1 MMKRIL
7 EIARLYIYTTYR
19 SRGMLIF
26 GLLLPVI
33 FTWVIG
39 LAIGSYEGSD
49 EPPSWTVAVVN
60 RDQGVLG
67 DRLVQRLDADPS
79 IQAQEQSYEAA
90 LEAVEAQTA
99 AAALVLPED
108 FSARLLAGGQ
118 LGLEYTMNLAEP
130 VAAQVIEQAV
140 LAALS
145 EVESWVLVGNSA
157 VQIAERV
164 GLFENQAAPDRAEY
178 FDNAI
183 AAAQEE
189 LGGTPPVVVDAR
201 KGSRDGDS
209 QIDIP
214 SGTGQTSPGMMVIF
228 TLFTSLSGGSSLLL
242 ERERGTLRRLMVM
255 PMGKGTIL
263 AGKLVGVFLA
273 AVIQIL
279 ILITAGA
286 LLFGVDWGHSPWALL
301 VMVLAFAFTATC
313 LGMLMAALVRTYAQL
328 DAMSM
333 LIVLPLSGLGG
344 AMWPIEIVPGFMQK
358 LALAMPTGWAMRGFH
373 DIVTRG
379 LGMGDVLLEA
389 GVLMAFGI
397 LFLVVGVWRFRYE

>member
-1 MMKRIL
+1 MLKRIL

-19 SRGMLIF
+19 NRGMLIF
-26 GLLLPVI
+26 GLLLPAI

-49 EPPSWTVAVVN
+49 EPPTWTVAVVN
-60 RDQGVLG
+60 QDRGVLG
-67 DRLVQRLDADPS
+67 DRLVQRLDADTA
-79 IQAQEQSYEAA
+79 IQAQEQSYKAA
-90 LEAVEAQTA
+90 SAAVEAQTA

-108 FSARLLAGGQ
+108 FSDRLLAGEQ

-145 EVESWVLVGNSA
+145 EVESWVVAGNSA
-157 VQIAERV
+157 VQIAEQV
-164 GLFENQAAPDRAEY
+164 GLFENPAAPDRAEY
-178 FDNAI
+178 FDAAI
-183 AAAQEE
+183 VKAQEQ
-189 LGGTPPVVVDAR
+189 LADSPPVVVDAR

-209 QIDIP
+209 QIDFP

-228 TLFTSLSGGSSLLL
+228 TLFTSLAGGSSLLL

-255 PMGKGTIL
+255 PMGKSTIL
-263 AGKLVGVFLA
+263 AGKLVGVFLV

-286 LLFGVDWGHSPWALL
+286 LLFDVDWGHSPWALL
-301 VMVLAFAFTATC
+301 VMVLAFAFTSTC

-328 DAMSM
+328 DALSM

-344 AMWPIEIVPGFMQK
+344 AMWPIEIVPEFMQK
-358 LALAMPTGWAMRGFH
+358 LALTLPTGWAMRGFH

-379 LGMGDVLLEA
+379 LGVGDVLEEA
-389 GVLMAFGI
+389 GVLMAVGL
-397 LFLVVGVWRFRYE
+397 LFLIVGVWRFRYE